1 MKKLLFVTIIGI
13 FVTSC
18 TGTLIAL
25 ETNPGEFQAKSE
37 LVLASVNDS
46 ILLIKDNDLGHHLYE
61 TWLTGAWGDEH
72 LVILMDTTYF
82 NKIYEESYTSRGSN
96 KGR

>member
-46 ILLIKDNDLGHHLYE
+46 ILLIKDNDVGHHLYE
-61 TWLTGAWGDEH
+61 TWLTGAWGNDH
-72 LVILMDTTYF
+72 VVILMDTLYF
-82 NKIYEESYTSRGSN
+82 NKIYEELYMVN
-96 KGR
+96 KTN